1 MNINQHNYEAF
12 FIQYLDN
19 ELSVGESLMVENFLN
34 DHPELAEEMELLQQ
48 ARLLPDDSIQFFGKE
63 QLLKE
68 TNSLIH
74 VNNYQEYFLL
84 SVDNEL
90 TDSEKVALQNFI
102 ADNPATKKELE
113 LLQKTKLQPEETI
126 VFAGKNILYRTEKED
141 KVFRM
146 GWWKISVAAA
156 LLITFGAAT
165 FIALN
170 NSTTNGNQQPVAI
183 QSKPVEKGNTIKT
196 NTGTHQPSGTI
207 EESNEPQR
215 AVVNEEQSAQ
225 YAVTKSASPN
235 KKRIT
240 GNNDASHNAVTDAA
254 TIAKNEVPKPNDA
267 PIKIKDLTPNDIALN
282 TELPKHTINGS
293 AVTNEPG
300 GSSEIK
306 AIEPEAAYIT
316 AMNDEPNNKRI
327 RGFFRKATRIL
338 ERTTNITA
346 TNDDDKLLVGAF
358 AINLK

>member
-19 ELSVGESLMVENFLN
+19 ELSVEESLMVENFLN

-48 ARLLPDDSIQFFGKE
+48 ARLLPDDSIQFFRKE

-68 TNSLIH
+68 THSVIH
-74 VNNYQEYFLL
+74 ANNYQEYFLL

-90 TDSEKVALQNFI
+90 TASEVMALQSFI
-102 ADNPATKKELE
+102 ADNPDRKKELE
-113 LLQKTKLQPEETI
+113 LLQKTKLQPEESI
-126 VFAGKNILYRTEKED
+126 VFADKNILYRTEKDE

-196 NTGTHQPSGTI
+196 NTGNHQPSGTI
-207 EESNEPQR
+207 ESNKPQG

-225 YAVTKSASPN
+225 YAVTNSVSPN

-240 GNNDASHNAVTDAA
+240 RNNDASHNAVTDAA

-293 AVTNEPG
+293 AVTNQPG

-316 AMNDEPNNKRI
+316 AVNDEPNNKRI
-327 RGFFRKATRIL
+327 RGFFRKATRIF